1 MDYQNS
7 IVILTIT
14 SSGYATG
21 DYCRVYSNGGSG
33 AVSYTL
39 PHDYRKHELTG
50 TTITVHTEVTTVGTW
65 TFGVRTFD
73 SIDNAQVA
81 ATTEESQF
89 IDLVPQKPDIMTVSS
104 YNKTT
109 DILILTLT

>member
-7 IVILTIT
+7 IVILTIA
-14 SSGYATG
+14 SDGYDAG
-21 DYCRVYSNGGSG
+21 DYCKIYSNSGSG
-33 AVSYTL
+33 AVSYTTPL
-39 PHDYRKHELTG
+39 DHTKHLLTG
-50 TTITVHTEVTTVGTW
+50 TTITVHAEVNTPGTW

-73 SIDNAQVA
+73 SLNNAQVA

-89 IDLVPQKPDIMTVSS
+89 VDLVPQAPPIMIVSS

-109 DILILTLT
+109 DILILNLE